1 MVKMNKHN
9 SILNTII
16 SQKILPLYNH
26 ADIELVKLAVK
37 ACYDAGLKCFEFTNR
52 NENAPEV
59 FYELKKYCHAEM
71 KDLLLVVG
79 TIKNAVD
86 AEIFREA
93 DFLVSPFIT
102 DELIEYTRAKKLLW
116 IPGCSTT
123 SEIAM
128 AANAGI
134 SMVKIFPANLLG
146 GPAFIKA
153 MKEIFPSMKM
163 IATGG
168 MKADKEEL
176 NKWFAAGVDAVG
188 IGGQL
193 FGRDKPDANHLIL
206 TLKSLINDQ
215 TPGK

>member
-1 MVKMNKHN
+1 MNKN
-9 SILNTII
+9 TEILNTII
-16 SQKILPLYNH
+16 NQRILPLYNH
-26 ADIELVKLAVK
+26 ANIELVKAAVK

-59 FYELKKYCHAEM
+59 FYELKKYCNTEM
-71 KDLLLVVG
+71 KDLLLGVG
-79 TIKNAVD
+79 TIKNTVD

-102 DELIEYTRAKKLLW
+102 DELIDCTTAKKLLW

-128 AANAGI
+128 ANNAGI
-134 SMVKIFPANLLG
+134 TMVKIFPANLLG

-153 MKEIFPSMKM
+153 MKEIFSSTKM

-176 NKWFAAGVDAVG
+176 NKWFANGVDAVG

-193 FGRDKPDANHLIL
+193 FGKDKPDAQQISS
-206 TLKSLINDQ
+206 TLKSIL
-215 TPGK
+215 